1 MITTGAKFFFGLAA
15 LALAGAAVFAWSN
28 HGGLSGVLTG
38 GLYGGVGDHA
48 GYAVLLRGRGGRCS
62 SEASRSR
69 SGTPTPTRSESF
81 AGVDTLPE
89 VREPRSNSYW
99 PVLGAVAAAC
109 CVVGLV
115 VNPQLFVFGIL
126 VGAVVLLEWMVSAW
140 SERATGDAGRQPPG
154 PQPHHPAGRDPG
166 VRRNRH
172 RRARV
177 LRVSRPAWRSAR
189 TPRGSSRS
197 ASPRSCLL
205 LGWVF
210 AASPKS
216 TRTAIAVICILG
228 FLGVI
233 AGGVISA
240 AEGSR
245 DYEKHEQE
253 KPFVPP
259 DRNQPI
265 PTTLPEN

>member
-28 HGGLSGVLTG
+28 HGGLAGVITG

-48 GYAVLLRGRGGRCS
+48 GYAVLLAAAGAASFLGGLAIAFRDADADAV
-62 SEASRSR
+62 ASL
-69 SGTPTPTRSESF
+69 
-81 AGVDTLPE
+81 AGVDTLPDA
-89 VREPRSNSYW
+89 REPRSNSYW
-99 PVLGAVAAAC
+99 PALAAVAAAC

-140 SERATGDAGRQPPG
+140 SERATGDPVVNRRVRSRVIQPVEIPVFG
-154 PQPHHPAGRDPG
+154 AIGI
-166 VRRNRH
+166 V
-172 RRARV
+172 ALVFCISRV
-177 LRVSRPAWRSAR
+177 LLAV
-189 TPRGSSRS
+189 GEN
-197 ASPRSCLL
+197 ASWILAICFAALVLL

-228 FLGVI
+228 FMGVI

-240 AEGSR
+240 AQGSR
-245 DYEKHEQE
+245 DSEKHEQE

-259 DRNQPI
+259 KPRW
-265 PTTLPEN
+265 

>member
-48 GYAVLLRGRGGRCS
+48 GYAVFLASAAAAAFLGGLTIAFRD
-62 SEASRSR
+62 AD
-69 SGTPTPTRSESF
+69 PDAVESL

-140 SERATGDAGRQPPG
+140 SERATGDAAANR
-154 PQPHHPAGRDPG
+154 RI
-166 VRRNRH
+166 RNRIIQPVEIPVFG
-172 RRARV
+172 AIGIVALVFCVSRV
-177 LRVSRPAWRSAR
+177 LLAV
-189 TPRGSSRS
+189 GEN
-197 ASPRSCLL
+197 ASWIIAISFAALVL
-205 LGWVF
+205 TLGWLF

-216 TRTAIAVICILG
+216 IRTAVAVICILG

-240 AEGSR
+240 AQGSR

-253 KPFVPP
+253 KPFAPA

>member
-15 LALAGAAVFAWSN
+15 LALTGAAVFGWSN
-28 HGGLSGVLTG
+28 HGGLTGVLTG

-48 GYAVLLRGRGGRCS
+48 GYAVFLAAAAAAAFLGGLALAFRDADADAVGS
-62 SEASRSR
+62 L
-69 SGTPTPTRSESF
+69 

-89 VREPRSNSYW
+89 VREPRTNSYW

-115 VNPQLFVFGIL
+115 VNSQLFVFGIL
-126 VGAVVLLEWMVSAW
+126 LGAVVLLEWMVSAL
-140 SERATGDAGRQPPG
+140 SERATGDAAANR
-154 PQPHHPAGRDPG
+154 RI
-166 VRRNRH
+166 RNRIIQPIEIPVFG
-172 RRARV
+172 AIGIVGLVFLVSRV
-177 LRVSRPAWRSAR
+177 LLAV
-189 TPRGSSRS
+189 GEN
-197 ASPRSCLL
+197 ASWVLAIGFAALVLL
-205 LGWVF
+205 LGWLF

-216 TRTAIAVICILG
+216 TRAALAVICILG

-233 AGGVISA
+233 VAGVISA
-240 AEGSR
+240 AQGSR

-253 KPFVPP
+253 KPFVPV

>member
-15 LALAGAAVFAWSN
+15 LALTGAAVFGWSN
-28 HGGLSGVLTG
+28 HGGLTGVLTG

-48 GYAVLLRGRGGRCS
+48 GYAVFLAAAAAASFLGGLALAIRD
-62 SEASRSR
+62 ADP
-69 SGTPTPTRSESF
+69 GAVESF

-89 VREPRSNSYW
+89 VREPRTNSYW

-115 VNPQLFVFGIL
+115 VSPQLFVFGIL

-140 SERATGDAGRQPPG
+140 SERATGD
-154 PQPHHPAGRDPG
+154 PAVNRR
-166 VRRNRH
+166 VRNRVIQPIEIPVFG
-172 RRARV
+172 AIGIVALVFAVSRV
-177 LRVSRPAWRSAR
+177 LLAV
-189 TPRGSSRS
+189 GEN
-197 ASPRSCLL
+197 ASWVIAICFAALVLL
-205 LGWVF
+205 LGWMF

-240 AEGSR
+240 AQGSR

-253 KPFVPP
+253 KPFVPV

-265 PTTLPEN
+265 PTSLPK

>member
-28 HGGLSGVLTG
+28 HGGLAGVLTG

-48 GYAVLLRGRGGRCS
+48 GYAVLLAAAARRFFPRRSRARVPRRRRRRGRVARRCRHVARGARA
-62 SEASRSR
+62 SEQQLLAGARRRRRGVLCGRSR
-69 SGTPTPTRSESF
+69 RQPATVRLRDPGRRGRAARVDGVGVVRARDRRS
-81 AGVDTLPE
+81 
-89 VREPRSNSYW
+89 
-99 PVLGAVAAAC
+99 
-109 CVVGLV
+109 
-115 VNPQLFVFGIL
+115 
-126 VGAVVLLEWMVSAW
+126 
-140 SERATGDAGRQPPG
+140 GRQPAD
-154 PQPHHPAGRDPG
+154 PQPRHPARRDPG
-166 VRRNRH
+166 VRRDRH

-177 LRVSRPAWRSAR
+177 LYLPSPAWRSAR
-189 TPRGSSRS
+189 TPPGSSRS

-240 AEGSR
+240 AQGSR

-265 PTTLPEN
+265 PTSLPEN

>member
-48 GYAVLLRGRGGRCS
+48 GYAVFLASAAAAAFLGGLTIAFRD
-62 SEASRSR
+62 AD
-69 SGTPTPTRSESF
+69 PDAVESL

-89 VREPRSNSYW
+89 VREPRSNTYW
-99 PVLGAVAAAC
+99 PALGAVAAAC

-140 SERATGDAGRQPPG
+140 SERATGDAAANR
-154 PQPHHPAGRDPG
+154 RI
-166 VRRNRH
+166 RNRMIQPVEIPVFG
-172 RRARV
+172 AIGIVALVFCVSRV
-177 LRVSRPAWRSAR
+177 LLAV
-189 TPRGSSRS
+189 GEN
-197 ASPRSCLL
+197 ASWIIAISFAALVL
-205 LGWVF
+205 TLGWLF

-216 TRTAIAVICILG
+216 IRTAVAVICILG

-240 AEGSR
+240 AQGSR

-253 KPFVPP
+253 KPFAPA